1 MAIVSEAF
9 ARAYFPGEEA
19 LGRTVGIYTGESASI
34 VGVVK
39 DHTYRN
45 RGRAPEPVLY
55 RAFAQIP
62 NMSTQPRPLIIHVQ
76 TIRPADESLAVIR
89 RAMTEFDPDGPAF
102 VEPLREATNQEI
114 VLRKILGFL
123 LSSVGA
129 LGLLLATIG
138 LYGVMAHVVTSR
150 TAEIAIQM
158 ALGAS
163 SDHVLLGGART
174 RPEARADRDRDR
186 NRGRACRHETSR
198 RDVVG
203 IESKR
208 SSCIRG
214 HCGRADDG
222 RPCRELCSSA
232 AGDPRRSHE
241 GVETAMN
248 QDTCVVGVIRRRVLC
263 HFPADQRVRDSRR
276 ARRREV

>member
-1 MAIVSEAF
+1 VAIVSEAF

-76 TIRPADESLAVIR
+76 TIRPADESLATIR
-89 RAMTEFDPDGPAF
+89 RAMTELDPNGPAF
-102 VEPLREATNQEI
+102 VEPLSEATNEEI
-114 VLRKILGFL
+114 VLRGVLGFL

-163 SDHVLLGGART
+163 SDHVLWGVLGRGLKLVLIGITIGTAVALAAT
-174 RPEARADRDRDR
+174 RP
-186 NRGRACRHETSR
+186 
-198 RDVVG
+198 
-203 IESKR
+203 
-208 SSCIRG
+208 
-214 HCGRADDG
+214 
-222 RPCRELCSSA
+222 L
-232 AGDPRRSHE
+232 
-241 GVETAMN
+241 TAMLSGLSPN
-248 QDTCVVGVIRRRVLC
+248 DPVAFVGTAIALTMVGLAASY
-263 HFPADQRVRDSRR
+263 FPARR
-276 ARRREV
+276 ASRVDPMKALRQQ